1 MQLDLILVINL
12 IKNIALSNVYNKK
25 SGDPSRTSRFKYEHE
40 KFYYYPTTA
49 LQ

>member
-1 MQLDLILVINL
+1 MQLGLILIIKF
-12 IKNIALSNVYNKK
+12 IKNLDDREHKTKK